1 MEQKFQKGKNHGIGV
16 LTSGGDSQGM
26 NAAVRAVVRETL
38 RQGHRCYLIR
48 EGYTGLI
55 TGNIDQAT
63 WEHVANVT
71 HLGGSM
77 IGTSRCDEFRTT
89 DGRKKAAKI
98 MFDRRIFH
106 LIVIGGDGSLM
117 GAQKLKEEW
126 GRFGE
131 ELFAEGKITEE
142 VANEGRELHLA
153 GIVGS
158 IDNDCIESDK
168 SIGSDTALHR
178 ICEAIDGLVMTAQ
191 SHQRVFVVEVM
202 GRHCGYLALTAAIAV
217 EADYVFYPEIP
228 PDDKWPEQ
236 LCHQLESVRK
246 YGKRQNVIIIGEGV
260 TNSKGMKIGG
270 KQVKEEI
277 ETRLGLEVRIAT
289 LGHLQRGGEPTFLD
303 RLLGLRMGHE
313 AVLEVLK
320 TTEDVGSPIAGQKTV
335 AQVMCLRGHNI
346 ERNELSRVIRQ
357 TETANE
363 EMQQRNYDLACR
375 LRGFG
380 FLDKRTYLNFV
391 SVPLSFTIPEDMK
404 TFAVIHIGSP
414 CAGMNAATFS
424 FTRMANHSGIKV
436 LGIKNGWDGLK
447 NGDVKL
453 LTWENVQGWAQAG
466 GSMLGAKRQLPSEL
480 DKIAEGLNTHKVD
493 GLVIIGGFMA
503 FQSALVF
510 QKNRSDYSCLSIPI
524 VVIPATISNNCPG
537 TCMSLGVD
545 TALNEICR
553 QVDNISQNAMGSKNK
568 VMIIETMGSR
578 SGFLATMTALSTGS
592 QFALIRQIETN
603 EDDLYKLAVET
614 KQRLDSGNLDKFL
627 LIRSEGAS
635 EKISAI
641 TVKMVF
647 DQVMKNKY
655 GVRITNLGYSQLGGH
670 PSCFDRQM
678 GIRMGV
684 RAFEGI
690 VKPDKMGKRDC
701 CVIGLRGS
709 SLRYV
714 PVQGLENK
722 VCFEHGIPL
731 HMWWLKLHP
740 LVEAMTKKPE
750 RIST

>member
-1 MEQKFQKGKNHGIGV
+1 MHQKVSNYKSEELGLIYLANISSQASNYFP
-16 LTSGGDSQGM
+16 TSQFSYFTSFPGM
-26 NAAVRAVVRETL
+26 NAAIRAVVRETL

-55 TGNIDQAT
+55 TGNIEQAS
-63 WEHVANVT
+63 WGHVANVT

-77 IGTSRCDEFRTT
+77 IGTSRCDEFRITE
-89 DGRKKAAKI
+89 GRKKAAEK
-98 MFDRRIFH
+98 MFEKRIFH

-228 PDDKWPEQ
+228 PDDNWPEQ
-236 LCHQLESVRK
+236 LCNQLESVRK
-246 YGKRQNVIIIGEGV
+246 YGKRQNVIILGEGV
-260 TNSKGMKIGG
+260 TNSKGIKIGG
-270 KQVKEEI
+270 KQIKEEI
-277 ETRLGLEVRIAT
+277 ETRLQLEVRIAT
-289 LGHLQRGGEPTFLD
+289 LGHLQRGGAPTFLD
-303 RLLGLRMGHE
+303 RLLGLRMGYE
-313 AVLEVLK
+313 AVQEVLK
-320 TTEDVGSPIAGQKTV
+320 TTEDPGSQIVGQKTV
-335 AQVMCLRGHNI
+335 AKVMCLRGHNI

-357 TETANE
+357 SESANDETI
-363 EMQQRNYDLACR
+363 QRNSDLACR

-380 FLDKRTYLNFV
+380 FLDKQTYLNFV
-391 SVPLSFTIPEDMK
+391 SAPLTTIMPSK
-404 TFAVIHIGSP
+404 SKVFAVIHIGSP

-424 FTRMANHSGIKV
+424 FVRMANHSGIQV

-447 NGDVKL
+447 NGDVKM

-466 GSMLGAKRQLPSEL
+466 GSMLGAKRQLPS
-480 DKIAEGLNTHKVD
+480 DMDQIAEGLNTYNVD
-493 GLVIIGGFMA
+493 GLLIIGGFMA
-503 FQSALVF
+503 FQSALIF
-510 QKNRSDYSCLSIPI
+510 QKLRGEYTCLSIPI

-537 TCMSLGVD
+537 SSF
-545 TALNEICR
+545 R
-553 QVDNISQNAMGSKNK
+553 

-578 SGFLATMTALSTGS
+578 SGFLATMTALATGS
-592 QFALIRQIETN
+592 QFSLIRQVETN
-603 EDDLYKLAVET
+603 EMDLQKLAVET
-614 KQRLDSGNLDKFL
+614 KHRLDTGSLEKFL

-635 EKISAI
+635 DHIHAANVRKIFEK
-641 TVKMVF
+641 
-647 DQVMKNKY
+647 VMDNKY

-684 RAFEGI
+684 RAFEA
-690 VKPDKMGKRDC
+690 VVNPAKMGKRDC

-722 VCFEHGIPL
+722 VCFDHGIPL
-731 HMWWLKLHP
+731 HMWWLELHP
-740 LVEAMTKKPE
+740 LVEAMTSE
-750 RIST
+750 FFDRITVTARTKL

>member
-1 MEQKFQKGKNHGIGV
+1 MEQKFQKEKNHGVGV

-26 NAAVRAVVRETL
+26 NAAVRAIVRETL

-55 TGNIDQAT
+55 TGNIEQAN
-63 WEHVANVT
+63 WNHVANVT

-77 IGTSRCDEFRTT
+77 IGTSRCDEFRTS
-89 DGRKKAAKI
+89 DGRKKAAKV
-98 MFDRRIFH
+98 MFEKRIFY

-228 PDDKWPEQ
+228 PDDNWPEQ
-236 LCHQLESVRK
+236 LCNLLDSVRK
-246 YGKRQNVIIIGEGV
+246 FGKRQNVIILGEGV
-260 TNSKGMKIGG
+260 TNSKGVKIGG

-277 ETRLGLEVRIAT
+277 ETRLQLEVRIAT
-289 LGHLQRGGEPTFLD
+289 LGHLQRGGSPTFLD
-303 RLLGLRMGHE
+303 RLLGLRMGYE
-313 AVLEVLK
+313 AVQEVLK
-320 TTEDVGSPIAGQKTV
+320 NSEDGGSPVIGQKTISK
-335 AQVMCLRGHNI
+335 VMCLRGHNI
-346 ERNELSRVIRQ
+346 ERIELSRVIRQ
-357 TETANE
+357 SETANE
-363 EMQQRNYDLACR
+363 ETIHRNSDLACR

-380 FLDKRTYLNFV
+380 FLDKQTYLNFV
-391 SVPLSFTIPEDMK
+391 SVPLSTVMPERSK
-404 TFAVIHIGSP
+404 VFAVIHIGSP

-424 FTRMANHSGIKV
+424 FTRMANHSRIQV

-466 GSMLGAKRQLPSEL
+466 GSMLGAKRQLPSDM
-480 DKIAEGLNTHKVD
+480 DKIAEGLNAHNID
-493 GLVIIGGFMA
+493 GLLIIGGFMA
-503 FQSALVF
+503 FQSALIL
-510 QKNRSDYSCLSIPI
+510 QNKRNDYSCLSIPI
-524 VVIPATISNNCPG
+524 VVVPATISNNCPG

-553 QVDNISQNAMGSKNK
+553 QVDNISQNAMGCKNK

-592 QFALIRQIETN
+592 QYALIRQRKKSEK
-603 EDDLYKLAVET
+603 DLYQLAIET
-614 KQRLDSGNLDKFL
+614 KQRLDSGNLEKFL
-627 LIRSEGAS
+627 MIRSEGAS
-635 EKISAI
+635 EEIPAQM
-641 TVKMVF
+641 VKRIF
-647 DQVMKNKY
+647 DKVMNLKY

-690 VKPDKMGKRDC
+690 VNPAKMGKRDC

-709 SLRYV
+709 GLRYV

-722 VCFEHGIPL
+722 VCFQHGIPL
-731 HMWWLKLHP
+731 HMWWLDLYP
-740 LVEAMTKKPE
+740 LVEAMTSE
-750 RIST
+750 LTF

>member
-1 MEQKFQKGKNHGIGV
+1 
-16 LTSGGDSQGM
+16 M

-55 TGNIDQAT
+55 SGNIEEAN
-63 WEHVANVT
+63 WNHVANVT

-77 IGTSRCDEFRTT
+77 IGTSRCDEFRTS
-89 DGRKKAAKI
+89 DGRKKAAQV
-98 MFDRRIFH
+98 MFERRIFH

-142 VANEGRELHLA
+142 VANDGRELHLA

-228 PDDKWPEQ
+228 PDDNWPEQ
-236 LCHQLESVRK
+236 LCNQLDSVRK
-246 YGKRQNVIIIGEGV
+246 LGKRQNVIILGEDV
-260 TNSKGMKIGG
+260 TNSKGVKIVG

-277 ETRLGLEVRIAT
+277 ETRLQLEVRIAT
-289 LGHLQRGGEPTFLD
+289 LGHLQRGGSPTFLD
-303 RLLGLRMGHE
+303 RLLGLRMGYE
-313 AVLEVLK
+313 AVQEVLK
-320 TTEDVGSPIAGQKTV
+320 QTEDAGTVSGQKTV
-335 AQVMCLRGHNI
+335 AKVMCLRGHNI
-346 ERNELSRVIRQ
+346 ERNDLSRVIRQ

-363 EMQQRNYDLACR
+363 ETIQKNSDLACR

-380 FLDKRTYLNFV
+380 FLDKQTYLNFV
-391 SVPLSFTIPEDMK
+391 SVPLSTVMPERSK
-404 TFAVIHIGSP
+404 VFAVIHIGSP
-414 CAGMNAATFS
+414 CAGMNAATYS
-424 FTRMANHSGIKV
+424 FTRMANHSRIQV
-436 LGIKNGWDGLK
+436 LGIKNGWDGIK
-447 NGDVKL
+447 KGDVKL

-466 GSMLGAKRQLPSEL
+466 GSMLGAKRQLPTEL
-480 DKIAEGLNTHKVD
+480 DRIAEGLNAHNVD
-493 GLVIIGGFMA
+493 GLMIVGGFMA
-503 FQSALVF
+503 FQSALIF
-510 QKNRSDYSCLSIPI
+510 QKKRSEYSSFSIPI
-524 VVIPATISNNCPG
+524 VVVPATISNNCPG
-537 TCMSLGVD
+537 TCNSLGVD

-568 VMIIETMGSR
+568 VMIVETMGSR
-578 SGFLATMTALSTGS
+578 SGFLSTMTALSTGS
-592 QFALIRQIETN
+592 QYALIRQIETTK
-603 EDDLYKLAVET
+603 EELYDLAKRT
-614 KQRLDSGNLDKFL
+614 KQRLDSGHLEKFL

-635 EKISAI
+635 ESIPASM
-641 TVKMVF
+641 VKRIF
-647 DQVMKNKY
+647 DKVMNHKY
-655 GVRITNLGYSQLGGH
+655 GVRITSLGYSQLGGH

-690 VKPDKMGKRDC
+690 VNPSKMGKRDC
-701 CVIGLRGS
+701 CIIGLRGS
-709 SLRYV
+709 GLRYV
-714 PVQGLENK
+714 PVLGLEKK
-722 VCFEHGIPL
+722 VCFDHGIPL
-731 HMWWLKLHP
+731 HMWWLKLYP
-740 LVEAMTKKPE
+740 LVEAMTVKPE
-750 RIST
+750 QMSTPTSSK